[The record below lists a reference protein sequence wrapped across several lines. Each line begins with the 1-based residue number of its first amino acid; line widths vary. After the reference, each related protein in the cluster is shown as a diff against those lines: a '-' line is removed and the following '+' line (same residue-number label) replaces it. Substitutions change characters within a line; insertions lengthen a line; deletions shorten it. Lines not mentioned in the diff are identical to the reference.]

1 MKNYLYSAIATAA
14 VVVTL
19 MATGCKN
26 TTKEEEPKADNR
38 MAHRIEHNEVTVD
51 TLCRKTFMRELVSN
65 GKLEATKRSKL
76 SFEVSG
82 ILTRVNAV
90 NGSRV
95 QRGGAIAVVD
105 TMEYALALERAE
117 MTLEKSRLA
126 FLDEL
131 VKLGYPLGD
140 TIAPPKDVVRM
151 ARIRSGYADA
161 VASRATALRNYNNCT
176 LRAPF
181 AGKVADV
188 ELKEYERVSG
198 VFCTLLDDSR
208 LSVRFTVLESEYG
221 FLSVGQ
227 EVSVSP
233 YADLRKEIKG
243 KITAINPTIDA
254 HGQVQVDATIVN
266 DGSLTDGMNVKVFV
280 RKAVPDQVVVPKS
293 AVVIRDNL
301 EVLFRYENGK
311 ARWTYVHT
319 SLTNS
324 KEYVVEANKER
335 GAELNVGDII
345 ITSGNLN
352 LADGSEVNIIK

>member
-1 MKNYLYSAIATAA
+1 MRRFYTLALAFAA
-14 VVVTL
+14 V
-19 MATGCKN
+19 AGIGCNNENKQ
-26 TTKEEEPKADNR
+26 EEQKADNR
-38 MAHRIEHNEVTVD
+38 MAHRIEHNEVTID
-51 TLCRKTFMRELVSN
+51 TLRRKTFMREIVSN
-65 GKLEATKRSKL
+65 GKLEAAKRSEIA
-76 SFEVSG
+76 FDVSG
-82 ILTRVNAV
+82 VLIDVDVV

-95 QRGGAIAVVD
+95 QRGGAIAMVD
-105 TMEYALALERAE
+105 TVEYALALERAV
-117 MTLEKSRLA
+117 MSVEKSRLA

-140 TIAPPKDVVRM
+140 TLTPAKDVVRM

-161 VASRATALRNYNNCT
+161 LASLSTARRNYAACT

-181 AGKVADV
+181 AGKIADI
-188 ELKEYERVSG
+188 KQQQFERANG
-198 VFCTLLDDSR
+198 VFCTVLDDSR
-208 LSVRFTVLESEYG
+208 LNVRFTVLESEYG

-233 YADLRKEIKG
+233 YADLRKEIMG
-243 KITAINPTIDA
+243 KISAINPTIDS
-254 HGQVQVDATIVN
+254 HGQVQVDATITN
-266 DGSLTDGMNVKVFV
+266 DGTLTDGMNVKVFV
-280 RKAVPDQVVVPKS
+280 RKAVPDQVVVAKS

-319 SLTNS
+319 SLANS

-335 GAELNVGDII
+335 GAELNVGDVI
-345 ITSGNLN
+345 ITTGNLN

>member
-1 MKNYLYSAIATAA
+1 MALAFAA
-14 VVVTL
+14 V
-19 MATGCKN
+19 AGIGCNNENKQ
-26 TTKEEEPKADNR
+26 EEQKADNR
-38 MAHRIEHNEVTVD
+38 MAHRIEHNEVTID
-51 TLCRKTFMRELVSN
+51 TLRRKTFMREIVSN
-65 GKLEATKRSKL
+65 GKLEAAKRSEIA
-76 SFEVSG
+76 FDVSG
-82 ILTRVNAV
+82 VLIDVDVV

-95 QRGGAIAVVD
+95 QRGGAIAMVD
-105 TMEYALALERAE
+105 TVEYALALERAV
-117 MTLEKSRLA
+117 MSVEKSRLA

-140 TIAPPKDVVRM
+140 TLSPAKDVVRM

-161 VASRATALRNYNNCT
+161 LASLSTARRNYAACT

-181 AGKVADV
+181 AGKIADI
-188 ELKEYERVSG
+188 KQQQFERANG
-198 VFCTLLDDSR
+198 VFCTVLDDSR
-208 LSVRFTVLESEYG
+208 LNVRFTVLESEYG

-233 YADLRKEIKG
+233 YADLRKEIMG
-243 KITAINPTIDA
+243 KISAINPTIDS
-254 HGQVQVDATIVN
+254 HGQVQVDSTITN
-266 DGSLTDGMNVKVFV
+266 DGTLTDGMNVKVFV
-280 RKAVPDQVVVPKS
+280 RKAVPDQVVVAKS

-319 SLTNS
+319 SLANS

-335 GAELNVGDII
+335 GAELNVGDVI
-345 ITSGNLN
+345 ITTGNLN

>member
-14 VVVTL
+14 VVATL

-26 TTKEEEPKADNR
+26 TAKEEEQKADNR
-38 MAHRIEHNEVTVD
+38 MAHRIEHNEVTID
-51 TLCRKTFMRELVSN
+51 TLRRKTFMREIVSN
-65 GKLEATKRSKL
+65 GKLEAAKRSEIA
-76 SFEVSG
+76 FDVSG
-82 ILTRVNAV
+82 VLIDVDVV

-95 QRGGAIAVVD
+95 QRGGAIAMVD
-105 TMEYALALERAE
+105 TVEYALALERAV
-117 MTLEKSRLA
+117 MSVEKSRLA

-140 TIAPPKDVVRM
+140 TLTPAKDVVRM

-161 VASRATALRNYNNCT
+161 LASLSTARRNYAACT

-181 AGKVADV
+181 AGKIADI
-188 ELKEYERVSG
+188 KQQQFERANG
-198 VFCTLLDDSR
+198 VFCTVLDDSR
-208 LSVRFTVLESEYG
+208 LNVRFTVLESEYG

-233 YADLRKEIKG
+233 YADLRKEIMG
-243 KITAINPTIDA
+243 KISDINPTIDS
-254 HGQVQVDATIVN
+254 HGQVQVDATITN
-266 DGSLTDGMNVKVFV
+266 DGTLTDGMNVKVFV
-280 RKAVPDQVVVPKS
+280 RKAVPDQVVVAKS

-319 SLTNS
+319 SLANS

-345 ITSGNLN
+345 IISGNLN

>member
-1 MKNYLYSAIATAA
+1 M
-14 VVVTL
+14 
-19 MATGCKN
+19 
-26 TTKEEEPKADNR
+26 
-38 MAHRIEHNEVTVD
+38 
-51 TLCRKTFMRELVSN
+51 
-65 GKLEATKRSKL
+65 
-76 SFEVSG
+76 
-82 ILTRVNAV
+82 
-90 NGSRV
+90 
-95 QRGGAIAVVD
+95 
-105 TMEYALALERAE
+105 
-117 MTLEKSRLA
+117 
-126 FLDEL
+126 
-131 VKLGYPLGD
+131 
-140 TIAPPKDVVRM
+140 
-151 ARIRSGYADA
+151 
-161 VASRATALRNYNNCT
+161 
-176 LRAPF
+176 
-181 AGKVADV
+181 ADV

-319 SLTNS
+319 SLANN

>member
-1 MKNYLYSAIATAA
+1 MKSRYFIIATMVVA
-14 VVVTL
+14 V
-19 MATGCKN
+19 GCKQSA
-26 TTKEEEPKADNR
+26 KQEESKADNR

-51 TLCRKTFMRELVSN
+51 TVRRKPFMRELVSN
-65 GKLEATKRSKL
+65 GKLEASKRSEL

-82 ILTRVNAV
+82 VLTNVGV
-90 NGSRV
+90 LNGVKVS
-95 QRGGAIAVVD
+95 RGGAIATVD
-105 TMEYALALERAE
+105 TMEYALVLERAV
-117 MTLEKSRLA
+117 MNVEKSRLA

-131 VKLGYPLGD
+131 VKLGHPLGD
-140 TIAPPKDVVRM
+140 TITPPDDVIRM

-161 VASRATALRNYNNCT
+161 LASLTTARRNLHNCT

-181 AGKVADV
+181 TGKVADI
-188 ELKEYERVSG
+188 KQQQYERASG

-208 LSVRFTVLESEYG
+208 LNVRFTVLESEYS

-233 YADLRKEIKG
+233 YADLKKEIKG
-243 KITAINPTIDA
+243 KISAINPTIDS
-254 HGQVQVDATIVN
+254 HGQMLIDATIVN

-301 EVLFRYENGK
+301 EVLFRYEDGR

-319 SLTNS
+319 SLANS

-335 GAELNVGDII
+335 GAELNVGDIV
-345 ITSGNLN
+345 ITTGNLN
-352 LADGSEVNIIK
+352 LADGSEVTLIK